1 MKANRGRAERSLL
14 ALFAGKHER
23 GRLPCSPS
31 VCGELGERD
40 LTALLLIFHLNTGEA
55 EGLFHEKFL
64 PFKNLHILIQENKEK
79 LSYTLEED
87 HYSIPTIPK
96 ARRQPA
102 ASLIGALWRR
112 KGEAEQVRCKATRNR
127 DGKQRTIISP
137 LLIIPPSTTKTLIKI
152 LVKPPFAAFGCTYA
166 AFGWPSK
173 GFGCTYQGF
182 VRRLQYAA

>member
-1 MKANRGRAERSLL
+1 MHQALPGLCVFRGWKGTAGSQGVPSPFRRGKGEATAQPAVCMKANRGRAERSLL
-14 ALFAGKHER
+14 ALFAGKRER

-40 LTALLLIFHLNTGEA
+40 LTALLLISHLNTRGA

-64 PFKNLHILIQENKEK
+64 PFKNLHILIQKNKEK

-102 ASLIGALWRR
+102 AVLIGASW
-112 KGEAEQVRCKATRNR
+112 G
-127 DGKQRTIISP
+127 
-137 LLIIPPSTTKTLIKI
+137 
-152 LVKPPFAAFGCTYA
+152 
-166 AFGWPSK
+166 
-173 GFGCTYQGF
+173 
-182 VRRLQYAA
+182 